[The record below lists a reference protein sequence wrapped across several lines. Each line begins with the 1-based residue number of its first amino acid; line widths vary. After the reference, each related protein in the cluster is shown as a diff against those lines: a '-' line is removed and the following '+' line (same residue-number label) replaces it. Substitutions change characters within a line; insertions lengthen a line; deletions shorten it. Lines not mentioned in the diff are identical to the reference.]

1 PRPGSRGLGQG
12 YDVVHDGLNYNMAF
26 FQPKPLKSN
35 NVPDGFP
42 QVAQGVI
49 SPLYYAPL
57 LSRLQS
63 MALQD
68 FIPPHRL
75 LLGPGPSLVH
85 PRVLRALSAP
95 LLGHLDPAFLGIMND
110 IQVLLRLVFQTDNRL
125 TIAISGT
132 GSAGM
137 EASIVNLIEPGDA
150 IAVGINGVFGTRLA
164 SVVERCGGKVVRL
177 EAPWGT
183 CIEAGAVE
191 EALARSGPVKAV
203 AIVHAETSTGV
214 WQPLEEISSLCR
226 QYGALFVVDA
236 VTSLGG
242 MPVDVD

>member
-1 PRPGSRGLGQG
+1 
-12 YDVVHDGLNYNMAF
+12 
-26 FQPKPLKSN
+26 
-35 NVPDGFP
+35 
-42 QVAQGVI
+42 
-49 SPLYYAPL
+49 
-57 LSRLQS
+57 

-68 FIPPHRL
+68 FIPPRRL

-95 LLGHLDPAFLGIMND
+95 LLGHLDPAFLGVMND
-110 IQVLLRLVFQTDNRL
+110 IQMLLRLVFQTDNRF
-125 TIAISGT
+125 TVAISGT

-150 IAVGINGVFGTRLA
+150 VAIGINGVFGTRLA

-191 EALARSGPVKAV
+191 ETLARSGPVKAM

-226 QYGALFVVDA
+226 QHETILVVDSVNSIGGVA
-236 VTSLGG
+236 VYVGRLHF
-242 MPVDVD
+242 D